1 MSAQIRDAQVSD
13 IPFLAY
19 VCMQATGGIFEAL
32 YEGSIPGRETSLIVE
47 HLFSR
52 LNATSSYRNCQIFE
66 AKGEAIGGLHGYPFD
81 ASAQD
86 PGGPLIRADRFL
98 LVRLFLELAP
108 PFGSYCVSSVGF
120 YSNQSGKRYGRQLM

>member
-13 IPFLAY
+13 IPFLAH
-19 VCMQATGGIFEAL
+19 VRMQATGGIFGAL
-32 YEGSIPGRETSLIVE
+32 YEGSILGRETSLIE

-66 AKGEAIGGLHGYPFD
+66 AKVQAIGGLHGYPFD

-86 PGGPLIRADRFL
+86 PGGPLIRADRFH
-98 LVRLFLELAP
+98 LVRPFLNLP
-108 PFGSYCVSSVGF
+108 PPSVSYYVSSVGF
-120 YSNQSGKRYGRQLM
+120 YSNQRGKSYGRQLM